1 MIVEGIQLV
10 ANRFSFSGGGNGGM
24 YIACFTG
31 CLLLFV
37 LILSKIHAEIR
48 PRATEKS
55 VLCFDLQLI
64 GNAKVSY

>member
-1 MIVEGIQLV
+1 
-10 ANRFSFSGGGNGGM
+10 M

-48 PRATEKS
+48 PRANEKN
-55 VLCFDLQLI
+55 VLCLDLQLI
-64 GNAKVSY
+64 GNNKVSY